1 MLSAAKH
8 DVLFYPRCVVPEGD
22 GVIWGLLSRQTYGEN
37 TTRLR
42 PHRAGPPAPCPAR
55 YRTRPRAGHPLRPW
69 PAGGGQMG
77 RPGPD
82 GSGRARPRTRLRGA
96 HPGGRSRHRLVA
108 LAPRRLPLGACL
120 SAPRAG
126 VPPLRRPAL
135 HCRFR
140 RHGLG
145 RLSPDGGGRLA
156 PPRPGSGVAPHEFL
170 CAEGRKKPGNFI
182 RDPADLTPRPYS

>member
-1 MLSAAKH
+1 MLRCAQH
-8 DVLFYPRCVVPEGD
+8 DVLSNPRCMVPEGD

-55 YRTRPRAGHPLRPW
+55 CRTRTRASHPLRPR
-69 PAGGGQMG
+69 PAGGGRVG
-77 RPGPD
+77 RPGPN
-82 GSGRARPRTRLRGA
+82 GSGRARPRTRLCGA
-96 HPGGRSRHRLVA
+96 HHGGRSRHRLVA

-126 VPPLRRPAL
+126 VPHRRRPAL
-135 HCRFR
+135 HRRFR

-145 RLSPDGGGRLA
+145 RVPPDGGRPA
-156 PPRPGSGVAPHEFL
+156 PPRPGSGGAPHEFF
-170 CAEGRKKPGNFI
+170 CAEGRRKPGNFI
-182 RDPADLTPRPYS
+182 RDPADLTPQPYS